1 MTPPDAKLTALCRL
15 VVKLVRA
22 GHCHQALAYA
32 SLAICWVDGG
42 AYSNLINSAGLNL
55 RTVAAGADAIDDAF
69 DRRHKGLERLMAAT
83 PLSMLYWLAQRINRP
98 PPDAPHVFRPDGY
111 PVDVFTYEIAPPLA
125 RRLGFPDYW
134 SKVFLWPTA
143 HRRGLRARTAMQ
155 ALSHQR
161 FAQNWHVMPNVP
173 DQNQHTRTVRV
184 AGVRGPFRED
194 CLKIRERGRMR
205 IYVVEFATTPV
216 FVGQLSGN
224 DGKCWNALALAN
236 QDAMIEEAGI
246 HIERAADL
254 GADVMIFP
262 ELTVSPEVRQSI
274 SDALL
279 AQSLDSSIS
288 LVIAGSFHEAIGDG
302 LPAKN
307 VTYALDR
314 FGNAVQVDNAVG
326 FENTVQEG
334 DRSKTKDWRH
344 EKQNPV
350 NFVDEDGELILH
362 ENLQPGSELLLV
374 HTPLGLQCIVN
385 CLDLAQ
391 ASGISILRLELIPT
405 SLLWAPSMDGSVSPH
420 LKHASTLQ
428 LNHNTIVT
436 CSNQS
441 VARFSEKHE
450 IKETAGLS
458 FVLAAP
464 ENLIGHQPG
473 HGPAKVFEIKL

>member
-22 GHCHQALAYA
+22 GHLHQALAYA

-42 AYSNLINSAGLNL
+42 AYSNLINSAGLDL
-55 RTVAAGADAIDDAF
+55 RIVAAGAAAIEDAF
-69 DRRHKGLERLMAAT
+69 DHRHKELPLLMAAK
-83 PLSMLYWLAQRINRP
+83 PLSILYWLARRINRP
-98 PPDAPHVFRPDGY
+98 LPDAPHIYRADSF
-111 PVDVFTYEIAPPLA
+111 PVDVLIYEITPALA
-125 RRLGFPDYW
+125 RRLGFPHYW
-134 SKVFLWPTA
+134 KKVFLWPAA
-143 HRRGLRARTAMQ
+143 HRRGQRARAAMQ

-161 FAQNWHVMPNVP
+161 FAPDWHVMPNVP
-173 DQNQHTRTVRV
+173 DQNQHTRTVEV

-205 IYVVEFATTPV
+205 IYVVEFAVTPV
-216 FVGQLSGN
+216 FVSRLSGN
-224 DGKCWNALALAN
+224 DGNYWTALALAN
-236 QDAMIEEAGI
+236 EDAMIEEARR
-246 HIERAADL
+246 HIERAAEML
-254 GADVMIFP
+254 ADVVIFP
-262 ELTVSPEVRQSI
+262 ELTVSPQMRRSI
-274 SDALL
+274 SDAVHT
-279 AQSLDSSIS
+279 QSQDSSIS

-307 VTYALDR
+307 VTHALDR
-314 FGNAVQVDNAVG
+314 FGNAVQLGNQ
-326 FENTVQEG
+326 TPT
-334 DRSKTKDWRH
+334 RDWCH
-344 EKQNPV
+344 EKQNAT
-350 NFVDEDGELILH
+350 NLAGEDGELILH
-362 ENLQPGSELLLV
+362 ENLQPGSELMLV

-391 ASGISILRLELIPT
+391 ASAISVLRLELIPT

-420 LKHASTLQ
+420 LKHAVTLQ

-458 FVLAAP
+458 FVLSPP
-464 ENLIGHQPG
+464 ENLIGSQSG
-473 HGPAKVFEIKL
+473 YGPAKVFDIKL